1 MKPISKPPEPRINY
15 QIRARDV
22 RLIDIDGTQL
32 GIKSIEEAIRI
43 AQNKNT
49 DLVEIAPQ
57 NNPPVCKLADFSK
70 FRYEREKKLKEA
82 RKKHKG
88 GQVKELRIRP
98 KIGFHDLD
106 IKIDHMRE
114 FIAERDKVRL
124 TIVFRGR
131 EMEHTD
137 QANHLVARV
146 KEKISDVA
154 ILEQDT
160 PMEGNRKSL
169 LFAPKK

>member
-1 MKPISKPPEPRINY
+1 M
-15 QIRARDV
+15 
-22 RLIDIDGTQL
+22 
-32 GIKSIEEAIRI
+32 
-43 AQNKNT
+43 
-49 DLVEIAPQ
+49 
-57 NNPPVCKLADFSK
+57 
-70 FRYEREKKLKEA
+70 KEA

-98 KIGFHDLD
+98 KIGVHDLD
-106 IKIDHMRE
+106 IKIGHMRE

-131 EMEHTD
+131 EMEHKD
-137 QANHLVARV
+137 VANPLVERV
-146 KEKISDVA
+146 KERIGDVA
-154 ILEQDT
+154 ILEQDI

>member
-1 MKPISKPPEPRINY
+1 M
-15 QIRARDV
+15 
-22 RLIDIDGTQL
+22 
-32 GIKSIEEAIRI
+32 
-43 AQNKNT
+43 
-49 DLVEIAPQ
+49 
-57 NNPPVCKLADFSK
+57 
-70 FRYEREKKLKEA
+70 KEA

-98 KIGFHDLD
+98 KIGVHDLK
-106 IKIDHMRE
+106 IKIGHMRE
-114 FIAERDKVRL
+114 FIKEHDKVRL

-137 QANHLVARV
+137 QANPLVDRV
-146 KEKISDVA
+146 KEGISDVA
-154 ILEQDT
+154 FLEQDV

>member
-1 MKPISKPPEPRINY
+1 M
-15 QIRARDV
+15 
-22 RLIDIDGTQL
+22 
-32 GIKSIEEAIRI
+32 
-43 AQNKNT
+43 
-49 DLVEIAPQ
+49 
-57 NNPPVCKLADFSK
+57 
-70 FRYEREKKLKEA
+70 KEA

-106 IKIDHMRE
+106 IKINHMRE
-114 FIAERDKVRL
+114 FIEGRDKVRL

-131 EMEHTD
+131 EMEHPD

-146 KEKISDVA
+146 KDGIADVA
-154 ILEQDT
+154 FLEQDAA
-160 PMEGNRKSL
+160 MEGNRKSL

>member
-1 MKPISKPPEPRINY
+1 
-15 QIRARDV
+15 
-22 RLIDIDGTQL
+22 L
-32 GIKSIEEAIRI
+32 RI
-43 AQNKNT
+43 AQNKGT

-124 TIVFRGR
+124 TVVFRGR
-131 EMEHTD
+131 EMEHQD
-137 QANHLVARV
+137 LGKVLAARV
-146 KEKISDVA
+146 KERIADV
-154 ILEQDT
+154 
-160 PMEGNRKSL
+160 G
-169 LFAPKK
+169 

>member
-1 MKPISKPPEPRINY
+1 
-15 QIRARDV
+15 
-22 RLIDIDGTQL
+22 L
-32 GIKSIEEAIRI
+32 
-43 AQNKNT
+43 AQNRGL

-70 FRYEREKKLKEA
+70 FRYEREKKMKEA

-88 GQVKELRIRP
+88 GQVKELRVRP

-106 IKIDHMRE
+106 IKINHMRE
-114 FIAERDKVRL
+114 FIQERDKVRF

-131 EMEHTD
+131 EMEHQD
-137 QANHLVARV
+137 LGRALLNRV
-146 KEKISDVA
+146 KERVSDVA
-154 ILEQDT
+154 VLEQDAQ
-160 PMEGNRKSL
+160 MEGNRLNL